1 MQAEEMKR
9 IKDKAHKETPFYVF
23 DLDVLQERIKMLRI
37 RKASNSRL
45 CYAMKANP
53 FLIGPIE
60 PLVDCF
66 EVCSPGELSICRNLG
81 IAPEKIVFSG
91 VNKRKEE
98 IADAI
103 HYGVGVVTL
112 ESMQQYRYVKECAD
126 ELQENV
132 RIMPRLTGG
141 GQFGMEKEALGQVLA
156 DSRENERL
164 KVAGIHYFTGTQKK
178 KTEKIL
184 EEARFLLEYCEK
196 LKEEQGFC
204 APVLE
209 FGTGM
214 AVPYFEGD
222 DFEGDL
228 APFEKLSEFLKTEGS
243 QYQWTLEFGR
253 YLAASCGYYFTRV
266 VDQKTNHGIPYALVD
281 GGIHHLNYYGQNMA
295 MRIPQIVHLKE
306 GRSEFV
312 SSTQEWCI
320 CGSLCTF
327 ADVLVRKAA
336 FTDLNVDDVLVF
348 QNAGA
353 YSVTEAIHLLLSR
366 RMPGIYFYSQ
376 KDGLCQVR
384 GRVETYFLNS
394 VEGTRDKNDVE

>member
-1 MQAEEMKR
+1 MQAEEMEKIR
-9 IKDKAHKETPFYVF
+9 MQACRETPYYVF
-23 DLDVLQERIKMLRI
+23 DLDELQERLQKLNAV
-37 RKASNSRL
+37 KAPNSRL

-53 FLIGPIE
+53 FLTGPIE
-60 PLVDCF
+60 PFVDHF
-66 EVCSPGELSICRNLG
+66 EVCSPGELAICKTLK
-81 IAPEKIVFSG
+81 IAPKKIVFSG

-103 HYGVGVVTL
+103 RYGVGVVTL
-112 ESMQQYRYVKECAD
+112 ESMQQYRYVKECAQ
-126 ELQENV
+126 ELQKDV

-141 GQFGMEKEALGQVLA
+141 GQFGMEKEELEQILT
-156 DSRENERL
+156 DSRNDERL
-164 KVAGIHYFTGTQKK
+164 EIAGIHYFTGTQKK

-204 APVLE
+204 AQILE

-228 APFEKLSEFLKTEGS
+228 IPFEKLAEFLRTEGS

-253 YLAASCGYYFTRV
+253 YFAASCGYYFTRV
-266 VDQKTNHGIPYALVD
+266 VDQKKNHGISYALVD

-295 MRIPQIVHLKE
+295 MRIPQILHLRE
-306 GRSEFV
+306 GRDEAAENA
-312 SSTQEWCI
+312 QEWCI

-327 ADVLVRKAA
+327 ADVLVRKAV

-348 QNAGA
+348 LNAGA

-366 RMPGIYFYSQ
+366 RMPGIYFYSR
-376 KDGLCQVR
+376 KDGLYKVR
-384 GRVETYFLNS
+384 GRVETYLLNCA
-394 VEGTRDKNDVE
+394 GAPKR

>member
-9 IKDKAHKETPFYVF
+9 IEAHKETPFYVF
-23 DLDVLQERIKMLRI
+23 DLDVVQERLRKLND
-37 RKASNSRL
+37 RKAPNSGL

-60 PLVDCF
+60 PFVDCF
-66 EVCSPGELSICRNLG
+66 EVCSPGELSICRKLEL
-81 IAPEKIVFSG
+81 APEKIVFSG
-91 VNKRKEE
+91 VNKRKAE

-103 HYGVGVVTL
+103 RYGVSIVTL

-126 ELQENV
+126 ELHKNV

-141 GQFGMEKEALGQVLA
+141 GQFGMEKEELEQILA

-164 KVAGIHYFTGTQKK
+164 EVAGIHYFTGTQKK
-178 KTEKIL
+178 KAGKIL
-184 EEARFLLEYCEK
+184 EEARFLLEYCEELKKK
-196 LKEEQGFC
+196 LGFC
-204 APVLE
+204 LPVLE

-214 AVPYFEGD
+214 AVPYFDGD
-222 DFEGDL
+222 DFDGDL
-228 APFEKLSEFLKTEGS
+228 TPFEELSEFLKTEGS

-253 YLAASCGYYFTRV
+253 YLVASCGYYFTRV
-266 VDQKTNHGIPYALVD
+266 VDQKTNHGMPYALVD

-295 MRIPQIVHLKE
+295 MRIPKIVHLREKKSGAAE
-306 GRSEFV
+306 NI
-312 SSTQEWCI
+312 QEWCV

-336 FTDLNVDDVLVF
+336 FTDLNVEDVLVF

-384 GRVETYFLNS
+384 GRMETYYLNS
-394 VEGTRDKNDVE
+394 VEGIKDKNDVE